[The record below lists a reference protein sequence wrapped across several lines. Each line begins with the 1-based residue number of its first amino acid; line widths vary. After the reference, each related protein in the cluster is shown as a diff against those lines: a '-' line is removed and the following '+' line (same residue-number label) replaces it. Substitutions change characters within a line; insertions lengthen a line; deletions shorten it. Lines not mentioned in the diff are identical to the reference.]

1 MGSRRSIPRLNVL
14 LQIVALCVVPVAVG
28 RAAEETTTEAA
39 VVLHGL
45 GGKTLRLTRSDL
57 MKLPRTEVDATDH
70 RKNKNH
76 YSGVALRVLLDK
88 LGVPRG
94 EAFRGEWMRAFLVVE
109 ANDEYRVIF
118 ALPELDPSFTDRVI
132 LLADTRDGKPLEKFS
147 GPFRVIVPGE
157 KKQARWIRM
166 VKEIRLVDSRTLEKS
181 EK

>member
-1 MGSRRSIPRLNVL
+1 MESRQSISRLNVL
-14 LQIVALCVVPVAVG
+14 LQIVALCLVPVAVG
-28 RAAEETTTEAA
+28 RAAEEAGAEAA

-45 GGKTLRLTRSDL
+45 GGKTLRLTRSNL
-57 MKLPRTEVDATDH
+57 IKLPRTELDATDH
-70 RKNKNH
+70 RGHKNH

-88 LGVPRG
+88 LNVPRG

-109 ANDEYRVIF
+109 ATDQYRVIF

-132 LLADTRDGKPLEKFS
+132 MLADTRDGKPFEKFS

-166 VKEIRLVDSRTLEKS
+166 VKDIRLVDSRTLEKP